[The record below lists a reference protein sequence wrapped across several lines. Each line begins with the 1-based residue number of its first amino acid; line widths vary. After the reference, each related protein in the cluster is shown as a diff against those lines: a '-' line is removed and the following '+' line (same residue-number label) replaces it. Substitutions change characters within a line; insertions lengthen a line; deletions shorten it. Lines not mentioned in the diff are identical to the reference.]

1 MKMTELQFAAP
12 DVPAEWADIRD
23 AHIAVA
29 TAIHAIS
36 GPGRSAEKIWAAPT
50 REEWDGVCMAVENYV
65 DAGVFAAED
74 DGRYAWGEAFVV
86 LQRPHQEHI
95 ISAVLGE
102 DAEVIEPC

>member
-1 MKMTELQFAAP
+1 MTELQFAAP
-12 DVPAEWADIRD
+12 NVPAEWADSRET
-23 AHIAVA
+23 HIAVA

-65 DAGVFAAED
+65 DFGLFAAEND
-74 DGRYAWGEAFVV
+74 NRYAWGEAFVV

-95 ISAVLGE
+95 ISAALGE